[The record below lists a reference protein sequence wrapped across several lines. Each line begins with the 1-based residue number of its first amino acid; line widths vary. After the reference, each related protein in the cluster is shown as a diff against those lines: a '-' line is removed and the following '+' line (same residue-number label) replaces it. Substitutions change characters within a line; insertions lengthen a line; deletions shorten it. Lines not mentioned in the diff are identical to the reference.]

1 MLHSVFGEPAA
12 ALSRQDQSKKQKSTR
27 SFTQEIHCPCSVSCP
42 ASSPFPSPSS
52 FPPNLLL
59 VGGQQH
65 LCPLFMQLTRSVLPC
80 RENARPE
87 SVFEKVKRKFV
98 NCQIGC
104 VVFSRLP
111 HSPRTG
117 VSRSARGTSHFPYAP
132 ENRTERTQRERERE
146 RQREREGGKTC
157 VHC

>member
-1 MLHSVFGEPAA
+1 MKSNVRAAPPHGPDPDRVGPRAFLSRMLHSVFGEPAA

-111 HSPRTG
+111 TALAQG
-117 VSRSARGTSHFPYAP
+117 
-132 ENRTERTQRERERE
+132 
-146 RQREREGGKTC
+146 
-157 VHC
+157 